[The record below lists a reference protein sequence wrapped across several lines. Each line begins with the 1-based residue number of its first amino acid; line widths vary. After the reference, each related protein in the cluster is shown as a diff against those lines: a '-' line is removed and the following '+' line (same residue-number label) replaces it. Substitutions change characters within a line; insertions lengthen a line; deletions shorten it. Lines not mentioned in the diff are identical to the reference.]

1 MDDSFKEKLTD
12 ILKDRISISEG
23 TRANYARGE
32 DAYEPVLSQ
41 AVVFPESNEEVSKIL
56 KLCNE
61 NKVPVVP
68 FGTGTS
74 LEGHAVGNEKGITIS
89 LEKMNKVLSV
99 NAADFDCRVQANVTR
114 KQLNEYLREDGV
126 FFPIDPGADAALGG
140 MAACSASGTMAVKYG
155 TMRTVVTGL
164 TVVLPNGE
172 IIKTGTRAKKSSA
185 GYNLTNLFIGSEG
198 TLGIITEVHLRLS
211 PIPES
216 IMSAVCHFPD
226 LESAV
231 LTAQEVIQY
240 GVPIARIEMLNK
252 DQMEISIKYSKL
264 DKAEPLPTLFFEF
277 HGSEPSNKES
287 INIVEELSKNNGG
300 SDFKWAESLEERNKL
315 WKARHEI
322 YYAVKSQGT
331 NVKIYATDVCV
342 PISKLVEC
350 IKFSENEI
358 QQHGLKAPMVG
369 HVGDGNF
376 HVTVIYDPSK
386 EGEYEIIRNFSDK
399 LIDKA
404 LELEGTIT
412 GEHGIGLQK
421 KKYLLREHAD
431 NLPVMKAIAIAS
443 EEDLATAKIFQK
455 HADMLLFDSKPPSG
469 ASRPGGNALSFEWSL
484 VANQDWRLPW
494 MLAGGIDVANLSL
507 AVEISGASAI
517 DVSSGVEDSKGFKSP
532 VKIKELLYFAATL

>member
-1 MDDSFKEKLTD
+1 MDDLFKEKLTD

-99 NAADFDCRVQANVTR
+99 NAGDFDCRVQANVTR

-240 GVPIARIEMLNK
+240 GIPIARIEMLNK

-264 DKAEPLPTLFFEF
+264 ENAEPLPTLFFEF
-277 HGSEPSNKES
+277 HGSESANKEA
-287 INIVEELSKNNGG
+287 IKIVEELSKNNGG
-300 SDFKWAESLEERNKL
+300 SDFKWAESIEERNKL

-322 YYAVKSQGT
+322 YYAVKAQGE
-331 NVKIYATDVCV
+331 NVKIYATDICV
-342 PISKLVEC
+342 PISNLVEC
-350 IKFSENEI
+350 IKFSEKEI

-376 HVTVIYDPSK
+376 HVTVIYDPAK
-386 EGEYEIIRNFSDK
+386 EGEYKIIRDFSDK

-421 KKYLLREHAD
+421 KKYLLKEHPD
-431 NLPVMKAIAIAS
+431 NLPVMKSIKRSIDPNNIMNPGKVF
-443 EEDLATAKIFQK
+443 DL
-455 HADMLLFDSKPPSG
+455 
-469 ASRPGGNALSFEWSL
+469 N
-484 VANQDWRLPW
+484 
-494 MLAGGIDVANLSL
+494 
-507 AVEISGASAI
+507 
-517 DVSSGVEDSKGFKSP
+517 
-532 VKIKELLYFAATL
+532 